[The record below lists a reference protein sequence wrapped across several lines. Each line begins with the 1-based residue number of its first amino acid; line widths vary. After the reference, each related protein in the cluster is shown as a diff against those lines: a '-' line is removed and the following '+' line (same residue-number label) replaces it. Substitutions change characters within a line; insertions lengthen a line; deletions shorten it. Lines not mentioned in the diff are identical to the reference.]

1 MNREDWSY
9 KNIENFYERVRMVLG
24 AVSSVTLP
32 DEYIDFP
39 EKAPFAEAS
48 VRLRV
53 KNFESLSDDKFLIF
67 ESAVVYKTASLF
79 QSLISN
85 KSVKKKQIPTI
96 TLEYKD
102 DIDFTI
108 NGMSISDYVDLL
120 IDQIND
126 DGSVG
131 SKFIGFRVTDGGKPC
146 CWK

>member
-1 MNREDWSY
+1 MPNEDWSY
-9 KNIENFYERVRMVLG
+9 KNIQDFYDRVRMALG
-24 AVSSVTLP
+24 AVSMVTLP
-32 DEYIDFP
+32 DEYMDYP
-39 EKAPFAEAS
+39 EKAPFAELAVRSRIKDFDS
-48 VRLRV
+48 VP
-53 KNFESLSDDKFLIF
+53 DDKFPLV
-67 ESAVVYKTASLF
+67 ESAVVYKTAALF
-79 QSLISN
+79 QSLVSS

-131 SKFIGFRVTDGGKPC
+131 SKFIGFRVTNGGYR
-146 CWK
+146 CWN